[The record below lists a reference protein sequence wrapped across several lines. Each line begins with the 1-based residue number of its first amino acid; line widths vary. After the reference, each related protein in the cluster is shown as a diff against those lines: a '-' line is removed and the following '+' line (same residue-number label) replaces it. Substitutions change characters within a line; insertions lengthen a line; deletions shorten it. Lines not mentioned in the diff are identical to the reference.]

1 MGKAVKRHIRTR
13 EEWETILR
21 ERFSYLPQDELEKL
35 LKGDAFVKV
44 PQRELERLR
53 IDVYPYLM

>member
-1 MGKAVKRHIRTR
+1 MGKAVKRHIRTK

-21 ERFSYLPQDELEKL
+21 ERFSYLSQDELDKL

-44 PQRELERLR
+44 PSRELERLR
-53 IDVYPYLM
+53 IDAYPCLM

>member
-13 EEWETILR
+13 EEWEAILR

-35 LKGDAFVKV
+35 LKGDVFVKV
-44 PQRELERLR
+44 PILPFSSMVLGMGGG
-53 IDVYPYLM
+53 V

>member
-13 EEWETILR
+13 EEWEAILR

-35 LKGDAFVKV
+35 LKGDEFVKV
-44 PQRELERLR
+44 PQQELERLR
-53 IDVYPYLM
+53 IDAYPYLM

>member
-1 MGKAVKRHIRTR
+1 MGKVVKRHIRTR

-35 LKGDAFVKV
+35 LKGDVFVKV
-44 PQRELERLR
+44 PPQELKRLR
-53 IDVYPYLM
+53 IDSYPCLM